1 MTKPNSHERKQTNT
15 QTNILANQEH
25 NKRTSSQKVSDQET
39 CSEQDDATGEHVN
52 SDALQAEL
60 DDLNFEMIGKA
71 AIGRPDSI
79 D

>member
-1 MTKPNSHERKQTNT
+1 
-15 QTNILANQEH
+15 L
-25 NKRTSSQKVSDQET
+25 QKVLDQET
-39 CSEQDDATGEHVN
+39 CSEQDDATGVHVN